1 MPWRPNMTAVA
12 TNFVAVAKRFVATVV
27 RWFAVA
33 KPPQGRGG
41 NAMVRKQSVHVKGL
55 VVTGVT
61 HIK

>member
-1 MPWRPNMTAVA
+1 MLGGVPPIPPGTR
-12 TNFVAVAKRFVATVV
+12 AVAKRFVATVV

>member
-1 MPWRPNMTAVA
+1 MTAVA

-33 KPPQGRGG
+33 KPPQARGG
-41 NAMVRKQSVHVKGL
+41 IAMVRKQSVHVKGL